1 MFMKVGL
8 ILRMFSA
15 PFAALALCGGASAEP
30 TQPVALFVDVAKE
43 HVPEAALQSRQFDL
57 NGLPVVVGSG
67 PSSDVGLEAGRRID
81 LGAGFSLD
89 SAASAKRQVV
99 PGAIFA
105 HGPGMGEMK
114 AGTTARYQQGGWD
127 IALFPELSTA
137 RLISDRLPGFA
148 MGGSVARTVDAGW
161 SLAATSR
168 YELRDVDMPA
178 AAAGRDAQGEFG
190 VAGLHLLGTEL
201 DLGYL
206 YDWTQPVVNAAKLS
220 HGPSVALDLGLSDA
234 LNCRVAYHYAFAG
247 EIANT
252 GPAFAW
258 LGDGGQDLTM
268 GWDWDLAA
276 EGLRGT
282 TFGAAFAY
290 HQDFFAAAAPST
302 RSVGIN
308 FATAF

>member
-1 MFMKVGL
+1 M
-8 ILRMFSA
+8 
-15 PFAALALCGGASAEP
+15 
-30 TQPVALFVDVAKE
+30 
-43 HVPEAALQSRQFDL
+43 
-57 NGLPVVVGSG
+57 
-67 PSSDVGLEAGRRID
+67 
-81 LGAGFSLD
+81 
-89 SAASAKRQVV
+89 
-99 PGAIFA
+99 
-105 HGPGMGEMK
+105 
-114 AGTTARYQQGGWD
+114 
-127 IALFPELSTA
+127 
-137 RLISDRLPGFA
+137 
-148 MGGSVARTVDAGW
+148 
-161 SLAATSR
+161 
-168 YELRDVDMPA
+168 
-178 AAAGRDAQGEFG
+178 
-190 VAGLHLLGTEL
+190 
-201 DLGYL
+201 
-206 YDWTQPVVNAAKLS
+206 VNAAKLS